1 MVLMP
6 VLCPHCHS
14 DHVIKGGKTTAGQQ
28 RYKCQNP
35 DWFCQLV
42 EGNIVT
48 RQTGT
53 LSRSFLS
60 LRQPAPCPSLR
71 PNSQIGS
78 AFLECVPPFTRGV
91 LGHEIG
97 LVLARELRPLVPG
110 HPLPLSSPHR
120 IQWHVCGGRRGQDG
134 CDRAETV
141 CVSCHGDIPGRLC
154 RLLDRTWHNGYP
166 VRSAPAQ
173 LSPGVGDA
181 GHALLAQGILPR
193 RCACTVD
200 VSPSDAVAISLSA
213 GFLSQ

>member
-1 MVLMP
+1 MP
-6 VLCPHCHS
+6 NFQRSPMTIRGMNRS
-14 DHVIKGGKTTAGQQ
+14 PTYTA
-28 RYKCQNP
+28 R
-35 DWFCQLV
+35 
-42 EGNIVT
+42 
-48 RQTGT
+48 GT
-53 LSRSFLS
+53 LLCTLGLDETIF
-60 LRQPAPCPSLR
+60 
-71 PNSQIGS
+71 
-78 AFLECVPPFTRGV
+78 ECVPPFTRGV

-110 HPLPLSSPHR
+110 HPLPLSSPQR

-154 RLLDRTWHNGYP
+154 RLLDRKWHNGYP

-193 RCACTVD
+193 RCA
-200 VSPSDAVAISLSA
+200 
-213 GFLSQ
+213 